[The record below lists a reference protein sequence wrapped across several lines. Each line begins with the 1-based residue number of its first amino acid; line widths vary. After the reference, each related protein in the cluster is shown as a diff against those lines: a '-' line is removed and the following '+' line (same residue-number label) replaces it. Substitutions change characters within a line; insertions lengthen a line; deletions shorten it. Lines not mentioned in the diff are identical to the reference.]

1 MVNMITLGV
10 VTLLEHP
17 SQLEDLNRDPSLSK
31 PFVEE
36 LCRYH
41 TASALATRRVA
52 KEDITLR
59 GQLMKAGERIIASN
73 QSCNRDGEVF
83 PNPDKFDLHRK
94 RGSEEAL
101 GYGWGEHRCIAE
113 WLARAELE
121 TVFCEYS
128 LRLFLTR
135 LGLR

>member
-1 MVNMITLGV
+1 MVNMIALVSIAGIIFLDGLCTSLCRAQGV

-59 GQLMKAGERIIASN
+59 GQVCAYPHHAP
-73 QSCNRDGEVF
+73 F
-83 PNPDKFDLHRK
+83 
-94 RGSEEAL
+94 
-101 GYGWGEHRCIAE
+101 
-113 WLARAELE
+113 
-121 TVFCEYS
+121 
-128 LRLFLTR
+128 
-135 LGLR
+135 

>member
-1 MVNMITLGV
+1 MSKLVVEQLESSNIDRLDAVQISFLLLVAGNATMVNMIALGV

-59 GQLMKAGERIIASN
+59 GQLIRAGEGIIASN
-73 QSCNRDGEVF
+73 QSCNRDEEVF
-83 PNPDKFDLHRK
+83 PDPDKFNLHRK

-101 GYGWGEHRCIAE
+101 GYGW
-113 WLARAELE
+113 
-121 TVFCEYS
+121 
-128 LRLFLTR
+128 
-135 LGLR
+135 